1 MMNEKKVPQIRFSGF
16 IDEWADKFFSEI
28 FEERHEYSTITE
40 EYPQL
45 SFTIAEGVIRP
56 EDRKTNKRDF
66 LIIDKDNKQYLKT
79 EVGDIIYNPANV
91 IWGAIH
97 RNNLCKGV
105 VSPIYKI
112 FITNQDSI
120 FLEGVVRNEKFIKK
134 MTKHMEGTVQKLK
147 TLKPESFLNM
157 NEYIPNSLVEQQKI
171 GTMLS
176 KIDSLIQAK
185 TQKLERIK
193 AVKKSLLQ
201 KCFPKDGETV
211 PQMRF
216 ETKNEWNSIKFEE
229 CFTFLTNNSFSRD
242 ELNYEDGCIKNIH
255 YGDILIKFDEVL
267 DIKESKLPYVTSIKN
282 EKEYSKSF
290 LMNGDIIIADAAE
303 DETVGKCTEIHNCSG
318 NIASGLHTIAV
329 RPKVK
334 FATGFLGF
342 CINSEAYHKQLIP
355 LMQGTKVSSL
365 SKTAI
370 KDTIIY
376 FPKSLTEQEKI
387 GEFFSKYNELIK
399 LNLNEID
406 KLITIKK
413 SLLQKMFV

>member
-1 MMNEKKVPQIRFSGF
+1 MMNEKKVPQLRFCNF
-16 IDEWADKFFSEI
+16 EEEWTDKVFSEI

-112 FITNQDSI
+112 FITNQDST

-157 NEYIPNSLVEQQKI
+157 HEYIPSSLVEQQKI

-176 KIDSLIQAK
+176 KIDPLIQAK
-185 TQKLERIK
+185 TQKLESLK
-193 AVKKSLLQ
+193 SVKKSLLQ
-201 KCFPKDGETV
+201 KCFPKDGEKV
-211 PQMRF
+211 PQIRF
-216 ETKNEWNSIKFEE
+216 EGFSGDWEEKKLGEVADFLDSKRIPIEDSERKHGIYPYYGASGIIDYVDDFIFDGDYVLLGEDGANIINRSTSLAFVVTGKCWINNHAHVLSPRKNTDLFFLSE
-229 CFTFLTNNSFSRD
+229 CLENQ
-242 ELNYEDGCIKNIH
+242 NYESYNTGTAQPKLNQEVCFNILLK
-255 YGDILIKFDEVL
+255 IPTS
-267 DIKESKLPYVTSIKN
+267 KE
-282 EKEYSKSF
+282 
-290 LMNGDIIIADAAE
+290 
-303 DETVGKCTEIHNCSG
+303 
-318 NIASGLHTIAV
+318 
-329 RPKVK
+329 
-334 FATGFLGF
+334 
-342 CINSEAYHKQLIP
+342 
-355 LMQGTKVSSL
+355 
-365 SKTAI
+365 
-370 KDTIIY
+370 
-376 FPKSLTEQEKI
+376 EQQKI
-387 GEFFSKYNELIK
+387 GQFFSKYDSLISLQQK
-399 LNLNEID
+399 EIENL
-406 KLITIKK
+406 KTIKK